1 MYGASTLVDIILLLV
16 DREGF
21 DSLCSKPLGELLEGM
36 ESRALRA
43 LRPESDS
50 RFHRSFDVD
59 IEGDVMEWSDA
70 KSNLDHSKSLSEQ
83 GLDSESS
90 CELALALARWCS
102 LGEWS
107 CWDARLFLYLE
118 PFLGRNLSVEDFL
131 QQQVWSEFSDSLSRT
146 DRVSYSESVVLDWM
160 SRRQNLGETM
170 EPSEDPR
177 ILPTMESHRSASESL
192 FDFLSRARSEPLSIL
207 IGREFL
213 DPNLWNLDSQSL
225 GEALEVVA

>member
-1 MYGASTLVDIILLLV
+1 MVDVILLLV
-16 DREGF
+16 EREGC

-36 ESRALRA
+36 ETRALRA
-43 LRPESDS
+43 LRPEPDA

-70 KSNLDHSKSLSEQ
+70 KGNLDPSKPLAEQ
-83 GLDSESS
+83 GLNPESS

-102 LGEWS
+102 FGEWS

-118 PFLGRNLSVEDFL
+118 PLLGRNLSGEEFL

-192 FDFLSRARSEPLSIL
+192 FDFLSRVHSEGLSML
-207 IGREFL
+207 IGKEL
-213 DPNLWNLDSQSL
+213 LEPWLWSLDSQSL
-225 GEALEVVA
+225 DKALEVAA

>member
-1 MYGASTLVDIILLLV
+1 MADIILLLV

-43 LRPESDS
+43 LRPEADS

-70 KSNLDHSKSLSEQ
+70 RRNLDPSKSLAEQ
-83 GLDSESS
+83 GLNSESS
-90 CELALALARWCS
+90 CELALAMARWCS

-118 PFLGRNLSVEDFL
+118 PLLGRNLSGEEFL
-131 QQQVWSEFSDSLSRT
+131 QQQVWSEFSDSLSGA

-192 FDFLSRARSEPLSIL
+192 FDFLYRARSENLSIL

-213 DPNLWNLDSQSL
+213 DPELWSLDSQSL
-225 GEALEVVA
+225 DEALEVAA

>member
-1 MYGASTLVDIILLLV
+1 MVDIILLLV
-16 DREGF
+16 YRDAF

-36 ESRALRA
+36 EGRALRT
-43 LRPESDS
+43 LRPEPDA
-50 RFHRSFDVD
+50 RFHRGFDVD
-59 IEGDVMEWSDA
+59 IEGDVMEWFDA
-70 KSNLDHSKSLSEQ
+70 KGNLDPSKPLAEQ
-83 GLDSESS
+83 GLDSEST

-102 LGEWS
+102 FGEWS

-118 PFLGRNLSVEDFL
+118 PLLGRNLSGEEFL
-131 QQQVWSEFSDSLSRT
+131 QQQVWSEFSDSLSRA

-192 FDFLSRARSEPLSIL
+192 FDFLSRVHSEGLSML
-207 IGREFL
+207 IGKEL
-213 DPNLWNLDSQSL
+213 LEPWLWSLDSQSL
-225 GEALEVVA
+225 DEALGVAA

>member
-1 MYGASTLVDIILLLV
+1 MVDVILLLV

-36 ESRALRA
+36 ETCALRA
-43 LRPESDS
+43 LRPEPDA

-70 KSNLDHSKSLSEQ
+70 NGNLDPSKPLAEQ
-83 GLDSESS
+83 GLNPESS
-90 CELALALARWCS
+90 GELALALARWCS
-102 LGEWS
+102 FGEWS

-118 PFLGRNLSVEDFL
+118 PLLGRNLSGEEFL

-192 FDFLSRARSEPLSIL
+192 FDFLSRVHSEGLSML
-207 IGREFL
+207 IGKEL
-213 DPNLWNLDSQSL
+213 LEPWLWSLDSQSL
-225 GEALEVVA
+225 DKALEVAA

>member
-1 MYGASTLVDIILLLV
+1 MVDVILILV

-36 ESRALRA
+36 EGRSLRA
-43 LRPESDS
+43 LRPEPDA
-50 RFHRSFDVD
+50 RFHRGFDAD

-70 KSNLDHSKSLSEQ
+70 KGNLDHSKPLSEQ

-102 LGEWS
+102 FGEWS

-118 PFLGRNLSVEDFL
+118 PLLGRNLSGEEFL
-131 QQQVWSEFSDSLSRT
+131 QQQVWSEFSDSLFRT
-146 DRVSYSESVVLDWM
+146 DRTSYSESVVLDWM

-192 FDFLSRARSEPLSIL
+192 FDFLSRARSEDLSML
-207 IGREFL
+207 IGREL
-213 DPNLWNLDSQSL
+213 LEPWLWSLDSQSL
-225 GEALEVVA
+225 DEALEVAA

>member
-1 MYGASTLVDIILLLV
+1 
-16 DREGF
+16 
-21 DSLCSKPLGELLEGM
+21 M
-36 ESRALRA
+36 ETRALRA
-43 LRPESDS
+43 LRPEPDA

-70 KSNLDHSKSLSEQ
+70 KGNLDPSKPLAEQ
-83 GLDSESS
+83 GLNPESS

-102 LGEWS
+102 FGEWS

-118 PFLGRNLSVEDFL
+118 PLLGRNLSGEEFL

-160 SRRQNLGETM
+160 SRRQNLGETL

-192 FDFLSRARSEPLSIL
+192 FDFLSRVHSEGLSML
-207 IGREFL
+207 IGKEL
-213 DPNLWNLDSQSL
+213 LEPWLWSLDSQSL
-225 GEALEVVA
+225 DKALEVAA

>member
-1 MYGASTLVDIILLLV
+1 MVDVILLLV

-36 ESRALRA
+36 ETRTLRA
-43 LRPESDS
+43 LRPEPDA

-70 KSNLDHSKSLSEQ
+70 KGNLDPSKPLAEQ
-83 GLDSESS
+83 GLNPESS

-102 LGEWS
+102 FGEWS

-118 PFLGRNLSVEDFL
+118 PLLGRNLSGEEFL

-192 FDFLSRARSEPLSIL
+192 FDFLSRARSEEMSML
-207 IGREFL
+207 IGKEL
-213 DPNLWNLDSQSL
+213 LEPWLWSLDSQSIDKV
-225 GEALEVVA
+225 LEVAA

>member
-1 MYGASTLVDIILLLV
+1 MVDVILLLV
-16 DREGF
+16 DRDGF

-36 ESRALRA
+36 ETCALRA
-43 LRPESDS
+43 LRPEPDA

-70 KSNLDHSKSLSEQ
+70 NGNLDPSKPLAEQ
-83 GLDSESS
+83 GLNPESS
-90 CELALALARWCS
+90 GELALALARWCS
-102 LGEWS
+102 FGEWS

-118 PFLGRNLSVEDFL
+118 PLLGRNLSGEEFL
-131 QQQVWSEFSDSLSRT
+131 RQQVWSEFSDSLSRT

-192 FDFLSRARSEPLSIL
+192 FDFLSRVHSEGLSML
-207 IGREFL
+207 IGKEL
-213 DPNLWNLDSQSL
+213 LEPWLWSLDSQSL
-225 GEALEVVA
+225 DKALEVAA

>member
-1 MYGASTLVDIILLLV
+1 MVDVILLLV
-16 DREGF
+16 DREAF

-36 ESRALRA
+36 EGRALRT
-43 LRPESDS
+43 LRPEPDA
-50 RFHRSFDVD
+50 RFHRGFDVD
-59 IEGDVMEWSDA
+59 IEGDVMEWFDA
-70 KSNLDHSKSLSEQ
+70 KGNLDPSKPLTEQ
-83 GLDSESS
+83 GLDSEST

-102 LGEWS
+102 FGEWS

-118 PFLGRNLSVEDFL
+118 PLLGRNLSGEEFL
-131 QQQVWSEFSDSLSRT
+131 QQQVWSEFSDSLSRI

-192 FDFLSRARSEPLSIL
+192 FDFLSRARSEGMSMLS
-207 IGREFL
+207 GREL
-213 DPNLWNLDSQSL
+213 LEPWLWSLDSQSL
-225 GEALEVVA
+225 DEALEVAA

>member
-1 MYGASTLVDIILLLV
+1 MVDVILLLV

-36 ESRALRA
+36 EDRALRA
-43 LRPESDS
+43 LRPEPDA

-70 KSNLDHSKSLSEQ
+70 KGNLDPSKSLAEQ

-118 PFLGRNLSVEDFL
+118 PLLGRNLSGEEFL
-131 QQQVWSEFSDSLSRT
+131 QQQVWSEFSDSLFRT
-146 DRVSYSESVVLDWM
+146 DRTSYSESVVLDWM

-192 FDFLSRARSEPLSIL
+192 FDFLSRARSEDLSML
-207 IGREFL
+207 IGREL
-213 DPNLWNLDSQSL
+213 LEPWLWSLDSQSL
-225 GEALEVVA
+225 DEALEVAA

>member
-1 MYGASTLVDIILLLV
+1 MVDVILLLV
-16 DREGF
+16 DREAF

-36 ESRALRA
+36 EGRALRT
-43 LRPESDS
+43 LRPEPDA
-50 RFHRSFDVD
+50 RFHRGFDVD
-59 IEGDVMEWSDA
+59 IEGDMMEWFDA
-70 KSNLDHSKSLSEQ
+70 KGNLDPSKPLAEQ
-83 GLDSESS
+83 GLDSEST

-102 LGEWS
+102 FGEWS

-118 PFLGRNLSVEDFL
+118 PLLGRNLSGEEFL

-146 DRVSYSESVVLDWM
+146 DKVSYSESVVLDWM

-192 FDFLSRARSEPLSIL
+192 FDFLSRARNEGMSML
-207 IGREFL
+207 IGREL
-213 DPNLWNLDSQSL
+213 LEPWLWSLDSQSL
-225 GEALEVVA
+225 DEALEVAA

>member
-1 MYGASTLVDIILLLV
+1 MVDVILLLV

-36 ESRALRA
+36 ETCALRA
-43 LRPESDS
+43 LRPEPDA

-70 KSNLDHSKSLSEQ
+70 NGNLDPSKLLAEQ
-83 GLDSESS
+83 GLNPESS

-102 LGEWS
+102 FGEWS

-118 PFLGRNLSVEDFL
+118 PLLGRNLSGEEFL

-192 FDFLSRARSEPLSIL
+192 FDFLSRVHSEGLSML
-207 IGREFL
+207 IGKEL
-213 DPNLWNLDSQSL
+213 LEPWLWSLDSQSL
-225 GEALEVVA
+225 DKALEVAA

>member
-1 MYGASTLVDIILLLV
+1 MVDVILLLV

-36 ESRALRA
+36 EGRALRA
-43 LRPESDS
+43 LRPEPDA
-50 RFHRSFDVD
+50 RFHRGFDVD

-70 KSNLDHSKSLSEQ
+70 NGNLDPSKPLAEQ
-83 GLDSESS
+83 GLNPESS

-102 LGEWS
+102 FGEWS

-118 PFLGRNLSVEDFL
+118 PLLGRNLSGEEFL

-192 FDFLSRARSEPLSIL
+192 FDFLSRVHSEGLSML
-207 IGREFL
+207 IGKEL
-213 DPNLWNLDSQSL
+213 LEPWLWSLDSQSL
-225 GEALEVVA
+225 DKALEVAA

>member
-1 MYGASTLVDIILLLV
+1 M
-16 DREGF
+16 EG
-21 DSLCSKPLGELLEGM
+21 
-36 ESRALRA
+36 RALRA
-43 LRPESDS
+43 LRPEPDA
-50 RFHRSFDVD
+50 RFHRGFDAD

-70 KSNLDHSKSLSEQ
+70 KGNLDPSKSLAEQ

-118 PFLGRNLSVEDFL
+118 PLLGRNLSGEEFL
-131 QQQVWSEFSDSLSRT
+131 QQQVWSEFSDSLFRT
-146 DRVSYSESVVLDWM
+146 DRTSYSESVVLDWM

-192 FDFLSRARSEPLSIL
+192 FDFLSRARSEDLSML
-207 IGREFL
+207 IGREL
-213 DPNLWNLDSQSL
+213 LEPWLWSLDSQSL
-225 GEALEVVA
+225 DEALEVAA

>member
-1 MYGASTLVDIILLLV
+1 MVDVILLLV

-36 ESRALRA
+36 EGRALRA
-43 LRPESDS
+43 LRPEPDA
-50 RFHRSFDVD
+50 RFHRGFDAD

-70 KSNLDHSKSLSEQ
+70 KGNLDPSKSLAEQ

-118 PFLGRNLSVEDFL
+118 PLLGRNLSGEEFL

-192 FDFLSRARSEPLSIL
+192 FDFLSRARSEPLSML

-225 GEALEVVA
+225 GEALEVAA

>member
-1 MYGASTLVDIILLLV
+1 
-16 DREGF
+16 
-21 DSLCSKPLGELLEGM
+21 M
-36 ESRALRA
+36 ETRALRA
-43 LRPESDS
+43 LRPEPDA

-70 KSNLDHSKSLSEQ
+70 KGNLDPSKPLAEQ
-83 GLDSESS
+83 GLNPESS

-102 LGEWS
+102 FGEWS

-118 PFLGRNLSVEDFL
+118 PLLGRNLSGEEFL

-192 FDFLSRARSEPLSIL
+192 FDFLSRARSEGMSML
-207 IGREFL
+207 IGREL
-213 DPNLWNLDSQSL
+213 LEPWLWSLDSQSL
-225 GEALEVVA
+225 DEALEVAA

>member
-1 MYGASTLVDIILLLV
+1 MVDVILLLV
-16 DREGF
+16 DREAF

-36 ESRALRA
+36 EGRALRT
-43 LRPESDS
+43 LRPEPDA
-50 RFHRSFDVD
+50 RFHRGFDVD
-59 IEGDVMEWSDA
+59 IEGDMMEWFDA
-70 KSNLDHSKSLSEQ
+70 KGNLDPSKPLAEQ
-83 GLDSESS
+83 ELDSEST

-102 LGEWS
+102 FGEWS

-118 PFLGRNLSVEDFL
+118 PLLGRNLSGEEFL

-146 DRVSYSESVVLDWM
+146 DKVSYSESVVLDWM

-192 FDFLSRARSEPLSIL
+192 FDFLSRARNEGMSML
-207 IGREFL
+207 IGREL
-213 DPNLWNLDSQSL
+213 LEPGLWSLDSQRL
-225 GEALEVVA
+225 DEALEVAA

>member
-1 MYGASTLVDIILLLV
+1 
-16 DREGF
+16 
-21 DSLCSKPLGELLEGM
+21 M
-36 ESRALRA
+36 ETRALRA
-43 LRPESDS
+43 LRPEPDA

-70 KSNLDHSKSLSEQ
+70 NGNLDPSKPLAEQ
-83 GLDSESS
+83 GLNPESS

-102 LGEWS
+102 FGEWS

-118 PFLGRNLSVEDFL
+118 PLLGRNLSGEEFL

-192 FDFLSRARSEPLSIL
+192 FDFLSRVHSEGLSML
-207 IGREFL
+207 IGKEL
-213 DPNLWNLDSQSL
+213 LEPWLWSLDSQSL
-225 GEALEVVA
+225 DKALEVAA

>member
-1 MYGASTLVDIILLLV
+1 MADVILLLV

-21 DSLCSKPLGELLEGM
+21 DSLCLKPLGELLDGM
-36 ESRALRA
+36 EGRAFRA
-43 LRPESDS
+43 LRPKLDA

-70 KSNLDHSKSLSEQ
+70 KTNLDLTKPLAEQ
-83 GLDSESS
+83 RLDSKSS

-102 LGEWS
+102 FGEWS
-107 CWDARLFLYLE
+107 CWDARLFLYIE
-118 PFLGRNLSVEDFL
+118 PLLGRNLSGEEFL
-131 QQQVWSEFSDSLSRT
+131 QQQVWSEFSESLSRI
-146 DRVSYSESVVLDWM
+146 DRISYSESVVLDWM

-170 EPSEDPR
+170 EPSEDHR

-192 FDFLSRARSEPLSIL
+192 FDFLSRVHSEGLSML

-213 DPNLWNLDSQSL
+213 EPGLWSLDSQGL
-225 GEALEVVA
+225 VEAMEGAA

>member
-1 MYGASTLVDIILLLV
+1 MVDVILLLV

-36 ESRALRA
+36 ETRALRA
-43 LRPESDS
+43 LRPEPDA

-70 KSNLDHSKSLSEQ
+70 KGNLDPSKPLAEQ
-83 GLDSESS
+83 GLNPESS

-102 LGEWS
+102 FGEWS

-118 PFLGRNLSVEDFL
+118 PLLGRNLSGEEFL

-225 GEALEVVA
+225 GEALEVAA

>member
-1 MYGASTLVDIILLLV
+1 M
-16 DREGF
+16 EG
-21 DSLCSKPLGELLEGM
+21 
-36 ESRALRA
+36 RALRA
-43 LRPESDS
+43 LRPEPDA
-50 RFHRSFDVD
+50 RFHRGFDAD

-70 KSNLDHSKSLSEQ
+70 TDNLDHSKPLAEQ
-83 GLDSESS
+83 GLGAESS

-102 LGEWS
+102 FGEWS

-118 PFLGRNLSVEDFL
+118 PLLGRNLSGEEFL

-192 FDFLSRARSEPLSIL
+192 FDFLSRVHSEGLSML
-207 IGREFL
+207 IGKEL
-213 DPNLWNLDSQSL
+213 LEPWLWSLDSQSL
-225 GEALEVVA
+225 DKALEVAA

>member
-1 MYGASTLVDIILLLV
+1 MVDVILLLV

-36 ESRALRA
+36 ETCALRA
-43 LRPESDS
+43 LRPEPDA

-70 KSNLDHSKSLSEQ
+70 NGNLDPSKPLAEQ
-83 GLDSESS
+83 GLNPESS

-102 LGEWS
+102 FGEWS

-118 PFLGRNLSVEDFL
+118 PLLGRNLSGEEFL

-192 FDFLSRARSEPLSIL
+192 FDFLSRVHSEGLSML
-207 IGREFL
+207 IGKEL
-213 DPNLWNLDSQSL
+213 LEPWLWSLDSQSL
-225 GEALEVVA
+225 DKALEVAA

>member
-1 MYGASTLVDIILLLV
+1 LVDVILLLV

-36 ESRALRA
+36 EGRALRA
-43 LRPESDS
+43 LRPEPDA
-50 RFHRSFDVD
+50 RFHRGFDAD

-70 KSNLDHSKSLSEQ
+70 KGNLDPSKSLAEQ

-118 PFLGRNLSVEDFL
+118 PLLGRNLSGEEFL
-131 QQQVWSEFSDSLSRT
+131 QQQVWSEFSDSLFRT
-146 DRVSYSESVVLDWM
+146 DRTSYSESVVLDWM

-192 FDFLSRARSEPLSIL
+192 FDFLSRARSEDLSML
-207 IGREFL
+207 IGREL
-213 DPNLWNLDSQSL
+213 LEPWLWSLDSQSL
-225 GEALEVVA
+225 DEALEVAA